1 MIVAYLRVSTSR
13 QHIENQ
19 QEEIKRY
26 ALSQGVVIDRWEKEV
41 VSGKIDRDNRK
52 LGRLIRRLKAGDMLI
67 VTELSRL
74 SRTLHEIMQI
84 MKHCIDHQIIVH
96 STKEGYTFD
105 DSINSKVLGFAFGLT
120 AEIERNLISQRTREA
135 MAVGKAQGKHMGRRK
150 GSGRKMQQLKEH
162 RQEIIDTIA
171 GGTSIGEVCHHYGVS
186 YNTYYRFM
194 KADTDGKN

>member
-1 MIVAYLRVSTSR
+1 MVVAYLRVSTSR

-52 LGRLIRRLKAGDMLI
+52 LGKVIRRLKEGDMLI
-67 VTELSRL
+67 ITELSRL
-74 SRTLHEIMQI
+74 SRTLHEIMMI

-105 DSINSKVLGFAFGLT
+105 DSINSKVISFAFGLT

-135 MAVGKAQGKHMGRRK
+135 MAVGKAQGKHMGRKK
-150 GSGRKMQQLKEH
+150 GSDSKMQRLEAH
-162 RQEIIDTIA
+162 RQEIADAIA
-171 GGTSIGEVCHHYGVS
+171 GGTNINQICHLYGVS
-186 YNTYYRFM
+186 YNTYYRFI
-194 KADTDGKN
+194 KAGKEDKN